1 MAYKQRRY
9 SSNSNKKI
17 PVQSPPRTK
26 EALGQSDSFL
36 AFQEALS
43 RAAGVDRPVL
53 LVGERGTGKELAA
66 ARLHYLSARWQGPL
80 ITLNCAALSSSL
92 IESELFGHERG
103 AFTGAEQRRKGRF
116 EAADGGTLFLDEI
129 SSIPLE
135 AQEKIL
141 RVVEYGTFERV
152 GSSDSVQVDVRIVG
166 ATNSNLVS
174 LSQEGRFKEDLLDRL
189 CFEVLFLPPLR
200 ERKGDI
206 ALLATHF
213 AVAMAVELGRKEIPQ
228 FTEGVM
234 DALENYLWPGN
245 VRELKNM
252 VERAVFRSNTPMIE
266 SIDFHPFKTY
276 QERLTHAAK
285 APAPTPMSPDLQLE
299 IVMDQPFEQAVETFK
314 ISLIARALMSSR
326 YNQQKA
332 ARALGLTYH
341 KFRGIFRRHRKA
353 VEGIMAGSNQP

>member
-1 MAYKQRRY
+1 MDTKRRVP
-9 SSNSNKKI
+9 SKRI

-36 AFQEALS
+36 AFQEELS

-66 ARLHYLSARWQGPL
+66 ASLHYLSARWQEPL

-92 IESELFGHERG
+92 IESELFGHEKG

-129 SSIPLE
+129 SSIPLVT
-135 AQEKIL
+135 QEKIL

-152 GSSDSVQVDVRIVG
+152 GSSDLVQVDVRIVG
-166 ATNSNLVS
+166 ATNSDLVS
-174 LSQEGRFKEDLLDRL
+174 LSHEGRFKEDLLDRL

-200 ERKGDI
+200 ERNGDI

-228 FTEGVM
+228 FTEDAM
-234 DALENYLWPGN
+234 DRLENYPWPGN
-245 VRELKNM
+245 VRELKNI
-252 VERAVFRSNTPMIE
+252 VERAVFRSKTSLIE
-266 SIDFHPFKTY
+266 SIDFHPFKTHP
-276 QERLTHAAK
+276 ERGTHTAE
-285 APAPTPMSPDLQLE
+285 APAPSPIRPDLHLE
-299 IVMDQPFEQAVETFK
+299 KVMDLPFDQAVEAFK

-326 YNQQKA
+326 YSQQKA

-353 VEGIMAGSNQP
+353 IEEIMAGSGQSA